1 MCTRTQMPRR
11 YLLGVL
17 VTFASACAAS
27 SVGSSSRSLGS
38 VTPRSQSQLADP
50 SADDVSPRL
59 STCLGRTTHCV
70 MPDFDL
76 GAVSYDF
83 GAKKWQGGVTSIGV
97 GYMLLFWSTSPLA
110 SGVALHGAG
119 QFSQGQPSY
128 FALTPTLVLAR
139 YFEAGCTLELADGGF
154 SAQLTLGLGVAW
166 DLLTGKT
173 MGERLTSARAARAAH
188 FFHPQDNSVGRR
200 EN

>member
-1 MCTRTQMPRR
+1 MPRR

-83 GAKKWQGGVTSIGV
+83 GAKITLITKKD
-97 GYMLLFWSTSPLA
+97 
-110 SGVALHGAG
+110 
-119 QFSQGQPSY
+119 
-128 FALTPTLVLAR
+128 LTLSVN
-139 YFEAGCTLELADGGF
+139 YDLELKEDFYSHNGYVNVRYDF
-154 SAQLTLGLGVAW
+154 
-166 DLLTGKT
+166 
-173 MGERLTSARAARAAH
+173 
-188 FFHPQDNSVGRR
+188 
-200 EN
+200 